1 MKRHITY
8 STIKRIY
15 TFVFTTILCCTTAFP
30 QEDMLPAP
38 LDSLLNLYNTR
49 TGAEHMRAGQEL
61 LDFYAGQSVFFGEA
75 PKITDQMSADE
86 QDMYVWFA
94 TERYLT
100 TVSYYKE
107 AMPYISQ
114 ALELAD
120 SHQEPYSLNS
130 ASDIHATLLCDRAY
144 CLFKT
149 SDYTNAI
156 EAAQEA
162 KRVCQETGN
171 TMQLSR
177 AYLYLA
183 LVNHSLRN
191 YDEAKNQVVKA
202 IETNDQLGLNI
213 QTHNLLGVA
222 CELFCSAREVDQ
234 AIEYGKQAVKAA
246 RDMNLMPAVAN
257 HLTQLSYAYDR
268 KGEYQLGLEA
278 ADEAIQIVKSA
289 EPLDRNQLAITL
301 EFKSWN
307 LIDLHRNQE
316 AVDALR
322 EAIALEEAVGNSSAV
337 RYDYR
342 TLAEALEPIDMHE
355 AMAALRRCLA
365 MTDSLHTVQLRELMT
380 QANAELHNDELQEEN
395 QHRGRLITRILL
407 IALLVALAL
416 TAIIV
421 LLWQAARQRKLA
433 NQTLRRLTEA
443 RESFFT
449 NVTHEFRTPL
459 TVILGLSRELQSPTT
474 TPDAAQLT
482 DIGQTI
488 ERQGTQLLTLVGQLL
503 DISKVKSAIGPQ
515 QEQTDDLAAYVT
527 MIVETH
533 RELAREKDITLRLE
547 TDEGGMP
554 ASFVPD
560 YIHKVVSNLLANAI
574 KFTPEGGTVEASL
587 HRNGD
592 SIHFSV
598 SDNGCGISEQDL
610 PHIFEPF
617 YQSADARSRG
627 TGVGLALVHQIVQA
641 LGGEIDVQSREGE
654 GTTFYV
660 RIPAKRRP
668 SPSPSLVGKRG
679 DSNTLSKAG
688 NKDSANKDT
697 GSKRTEHIPPL
708 PTREGL
714 GEGLLPAEDLLSPAT
729 LLIVEDNADVARLIA
744 RQLDGRYTIHF
755 AANGDEGI
763 QKAMDIIPDLIVTD
777 LMMPG
782 TDGLQL
788 CRTLR
793 DNTATN
799 HIPVIVVTARATEA
813 DRIQGLKAGAD
824 AYLYKPF
831 NAEELNVRIEK
842 LLEMRQ
848 LLWHKYGADSAPIA
862 ETTKQNMNKTE
873 LNTAA
878 NQEEEAAKAAFTAAS
893 EAFIQH
899 VRETVLRLMPQG
911 NCDIETIAAELCIT
925 PSQMRRKMN
934 AITGMP
940 PKKYIM
946 KIRMDQ
952 ARRMLH
958 QNPELK
964 LATIAEQCG
973 FYDHSHFIRLYK
985 ETYGTTP
992 AADRQGG

>member
-1 MKRHITY
+1 MKRHSTY
-8 STIKRIY
+8 STCKRVYTSVFIY
-15 TFVFTTILCCTTAFP
+15 ILCCTTAFP
-30 QEDMLPAP
+30 QEDSLPAP
-38 LDSLLNLYNTR
+38 IDSLLNLYSTR
-49 TGAEHMRAGQEL
+49 TGEAHTRTGQEL
-61 LDFYAGQSVFFGEA
+61 MDFYAGQSVFFGEA
-75 PKITDQMSADE
+75 PAITSQMRTDE

-100 TVSYYKE
+100 TISYYKE
-107 AMPYISQ
+107 AMPYISRT
-114 ALELAD
+114 LELAG
-120 SHQEPYSLNS
+120 SHEEPYALNS

-149 SDYTNAI
+149 SDYTKAI

-162 KRVCQETGN
+162 KRICQETGN

-191 YDEAKNQVVKA
+191 YDEAKNQVVRA
-202 IETNDQLGLNI
+202 IETNNQLGLNI

-246 RDMNLMPAVAN
+246 RDMKLLPAVAN

-278 ADEAIQIVKSA
+278 ADEAIQIVKST
-289 EPLDRNQLAITL
+289 EPLDRNQLALTL
-301 EFKSWN
+301 EYKSWN
-307 LIDLHRNQE
+307 LIDLHRNKE
-316 AVDALR
+316 AVEALR
-322 EAIALEEAVGNSSAV
+322 EAITLEEAVGNTSAV

-355 AMAALRRCLA
+355 AMAALRRCMA

-395 QHRGRLITRILL
+395 IHRGRLITRILL
-407 IALLVALAL
+407 VALLVALAL

-421 LLWQAARQRKLA
+421 TLWQAARQRKLA
-433 NQTLRRLTEA
+433 NETLRRLTEA
-443 RESFFT
+443 RETFFT

-459 TVILGLSRELQSPTT
+459 TVILGLSRELQSASPTP
-474 TPDAAQLT
+474 PDAAQLT

-488 ERQGTQLLTLVGQLL
+488 ERQGTQLLTLVNQLL

-533 RELAREKDITLRLE
+533 RELAREKGITLRFE
-547 TDEGGMP
+547 TDEESMP
-554 ASFVPD
+554 ATYVPD
-560 YIHKVVSNLLANAI
+560 YIHKVVSNLLTNAI
-574 KFTPEGGTVEASL
+574 KFTPEGGTVHASL
-587 HRNGD
+587 HRSSD

-598 SDNGCGISEQDL
+598 SDNGCGIDAQDL

-617 YQSADARSRG
+617 YQASDTQSRG
-627 TGVGLALVHQIVQA
+627 TGVGLALVQQIVQT
-641 LGGEIDVQSREGE
+641 LGGQIEVQSQPGQ
-654 GTTFYV
+654 GTTFHVSLPDNETYS
-660 RIPAKRRP
+660 RTATPAEP
-668 SPSPSLVGKRG
+668 
-679 DSNTLSKAG
+679 
-688 NKDSANKDT
+688 T
-697 GSKRTEHIPPL
+697 GSL
-708 PTREGL
+708 P
-714 GEGLLPAEDLLSPAT
+714 S
-729 LLIVEDNADVARLIA
+729 LLIVEDNLDVARLIA
-744 RQLDGRYTIHF
+744 RQLNGQYAIHF
-755 AANGDEGI
+755 ASNGEEGI
-763 QKAMDIIPDLIVTD
+763 QKATDIIPDLIVTD

-793 DNTATN
+793 DNPATN

-813 DRIQGLKAGAD
+813 DRIQGLRAGAD

-842 LLEMRQ
+842 LLEMRR
-848 LLWHKYGADSAPIA
+848 LLWHKYGATPTPKA
-862 ETTKQNMNKTE
+862 EMSKDNMNPTEQKTHTTV
-873 LNTAA
+873 NM
-878 NQEEEAAKAAFTAAS
+878 EEESGKVAFTAAS

-899 VRETVLRLMPQG
+899 VRETVLRLMPKG

-925 PSQMRRKMN
+925 PSQLRRKMN

-952 ARRMLH
+952 ARKMLH